1 MNIIYYT
8 LIMRST
14 SRCYAVLVTGAGTLA
29 IQSLQ
34 EGYKKR
40 TCRRRGAQREKIA
53 PLHFVVRFVSFLN
66 HSLLHISLHI
76 LKYNFLHQ
84 SFSNTLA
91 LKMSIT

>member
-40 TCRRRGAQREKIA
+40 TCRRRGAQRENNP
-53 PLHFVVRFVSFLN
+53 PLPFVVRIV
-66 HSLLHISLHI
+66 SLLSHPLQHISHHM
-76 LKYNFLHQ
+76 LKYDFLHQ
-84 SFSNTLA
+84 LFSNTLA
-91 LKMSIT
+91 LKMSLT